1 MAIRKIFR
9 PGEGWFARGAARGD
23 ATRVRIERARRTR
36 RGYVPTRPSRSPNL
50 GSVDPSIPGA
60 RLRRSSKPDPSA
72 AEATSA
78 EAAGR
83 GVGKS
88 GRSPEEP
95 SPVTAKGFRVRRRR
109 LSRSRVR
116 LSSRATRTS
125 IEARIP
131 DRECAARD
139 SGRRLK
145 RHVHPFSPSDLRKA
159 WVGVGRDGD
168 SPARARHERG
178 SGRREGCDGRHR
190 EDAVLLS
197 PVGHRA
203 WTRQALVRCGVS
215 ATPYLTQPTIP
226 TTIPC

>member
-1 MAIRKIFR
+1 MVR
-9 PGEGWFARGAARGD
+9 ARSRAWRCDAGSDRAREAR
-23 ATRVRIERARRTR
+23 ATRVRPHTSIAIPKPRIRGSIDPRRAT
-36 RGYVPTRPSRSPNL
+36 P
-50 GSVDPSIPGA
+50 
-60 RLRRSSKPDPSA
+60 RSSKPDPAA

-95 SPVTAKGFRVRRRR
+95 SPVTAKGSRVRRRR

-131 DRECAARD
+131 DRECMARD
-139 SGRRLK
+139 WGRRLK
-145 RHVHPFSPSDLRKA
+145 KARASFLPVGSPKGVA

-168 SPARARHERG
+168 SPAGARHERG

-215 ATPYLTQPTIP
+215 GFRSLTQPTIP
-226 TTIPC
+226 TPIPC